1 MNAGSKR
8 RPIISLPVIFGALLV
23 LVGGA
28 LMGPKIME
36 LYFMWE
42 IDRNKPVVPDVIEYD
57 PNEAAPMPGV
67 GGADMGGRQRPPR
80 QTESGTTEQGTTEQG
95 TTEQGTTD
103 TAPTETDTAAE
114 NRSSENQPNN
124 LPQ

>member
-8 RPIISLPVIFGALLV
+8 RPLISLPVIFGALLV

-42 IDRNKPVVPDVIEYD
+42 IDRNKPVVPDVIEFD

-67 GGADMGGRQRPPR
+67 GGADMGGRERPPR
-80 QTESGTTEQGTTEQG
+80 QTEN
-95 TTEQGTTD
+95 D
-103 TAPTETDTAAE
+103 TAGQGSTTGDSTPAGAETQAQDRSAE
-114 NRSSENQPNN
+114 PQPDN

>member
-1 MNAGSKR
+1 MNADSKR

-67 GGADMGGRQRPPR
+67 GGADMGGRQRPSR
-80 QTESGTTEQGTTEQG
+80 QPDSEAADQGNDSAADSTP
-95 TTEQGTTD
+95 
-103 TAPTETDTAAE
+103 AASETPASNGSAE
-114 NRSSENQPNN
+114 GQPDD